1 MKIEYSIPQGSGVAD
16 IEIGIGEIAVA
27 EDTENLTASGVG
39 SCLVITFYE
48 SRLKIGAMAH
58 AMLPSPV
65 IHGHSSV
72 VRKKAQ
78 RDAKYIDIAI
88 DQVLNKLEA
97 RGAKRGNLEAKIV
110 GGANMF
116 SAFKSD
122 ISKQNVLTAKEKLKE
137 EDIRLVGECVGGS
150 QGRSVEFSVAS
161 GIVTVK
167 TKF

>member
-1 MKIEYSIPQGSGVAD
+1 MAD

-27 EDTENLTASGVG
+27 KDTENLTASGVG

-65 IHGHSSV
+65 IRGHSSV
-72 VRKKAQ
+72 VRKKVQ
-78 RDAKYIDIAI
+78 CQQQDAKYIDIAI
-88 DQVLNKLEA
+88 DQMLNKLEA
-97 RGAKRGNLEAKIV
+97 GGAKRGNLEAKIV

-137 EDIRLVGECVGGS
+137 EGIRLVGECVGGS
-150 QGRSVEFSVAS
+150 IGRSVEFSTTTGV
-161 GIVTVK
+161 VTVK
-167 TKF
+167 VKF

>member
-1 MKIEYSIPQGSGVAD
+1 MAD

-27 EDTENLTASGVG
+27 KDTENLTASGVG

-65 IHGHSSV
+65 IRGNPSV
-72 VRKKAQ
+72 VSKKAQ
-78 RDAKYIDIAI
+78 YQQQDAKYIDIAI
-88 DQVLNKLEA
+88 DQMLNKLEA
-97 RGAKRGNLEAKIV
+97 GGAKRGNLEAKIV

-137 EDIRLVGECVGGS
+137 EGIRIVGECVGGS